1 MIRYWLEISGDWE
14 WSWSKV
20 STSCCPMEGAHMS
33 AHQLENVGCAGKRGL
48 GHKVE
53 ANTKMESELFIDLS
67 SILNVNIEVV

>member
-1 MIRYWLEISGDWE
+1 
-14 WSWSKV
+14 
-20 STSCCPMEGAHMS
+20 MS